1 MVNVVKNSEW
11 KEWISRRSFLKWTV
25 ASAAA
30 LLTWCIS
37 SKKDSSEVV
46 KEVVENEKPS
56 VSLELDRTNINK
68 WETVTLQ
75 ISTSDN
81 DGNVEKITIIKD
93 DKILKE
99 IENTDGTE
107 YFEMEDTPET
117 DTTYYV
123 EVEDNDGA
131 VSYSKKVEVTV
142 NIETPKPEFTPE
154 NIKGIKSFEDN
165 DDELIMYVDPD
176 APEASFKFEIT
187 NDGYVEVKISWA
199 NPEIG
204 TYEND
209 DEISLNW
216 YNGDEAYVK
225 YFDSEDKLL
234 KEKTITIDVAG

>member
-1 MVNVVKNSEW
+1 MVNVVKNN
-11 KEWISRRSFLKWTV
+11 EWISRRSFLKWTV

-37 SKKDSSEVV
+37 DKEGYSEA
-46 KEVVENEKPS
+46 VENKKPS
-56 VSLELDRTNINK
+56 VSLELDRTNIDK

-75 ISTSDN
+75 ISTSDK

-99 IENTDGTE
+99 IENTDGVE
-107 YFEMEDTPET
+107 YFEIEDTPET
-117 DTTYYV
+117 DAIYYV

-154 NIKGIKSFEDN
+154 NVKGINGFDDN
-165 DDELIMYVDPD
+165 DDELIIHVNPD

-199 NPEIG
+199 NPETG
-204 TYEND
+204 KYENN

-216 YNGDEAYVK
+216 YDGDESYVK

-234 KEKTITIDVAG
+234 KEKTITIDDAG